1 MPTMK
6 LISRDLQI
14 VFDYNSRNC
23 EDFINKTFEISLIY
37 LKEKVKYIF
46 KTNKQTSQSVS
57 YFSKMIKY
65 SEIMKYRTENNK
77 IYAQDNI
84 KFQNF
89 SRKRQRQLLFL

>member
-46 KTNKQTSQSVS
+46 KTNK
-57 YFSKMIKY
+57 
-65 SEIMKYRTENNK
+65 
-77 IYAQDNI
+77 
-84 KFQNF
+84 
-89 SRKRQRQLLFL
+89 